1 MATSSA
7 HTTHSNAPLRSD
19 GTTPSTVAAARPR
32 TFLRWLFAWRYFRSK
47 KTTNAVNIIAW
58 ISVLAIAVGA
68 AALIVVL
75 SVFNGFEDLVKG
87 LYGDF
92 YADMRIAPAQGKF
105 MTIAPQQL
113 NAINKVD
120 GIQAISFIAE
130 EKAVL
135 VNGEAQTIIYLK
147 GVDSSY
153 LRVSKLEQHIVHG
166 KYSVGNADNPEII
179 LGVGVESAIATDVS
193 ATAFPFVIYLPNRN
207 AKHFNSLDAMNSASI
222 DAAGSFLVQ
231 QEFDNKY
238 AFTNLPFVQYML
250 DLEPNQYSSIEL
262 AIHPKADENKV
273 QQQLQQMLGSTFKVQ
288 TRYQQNA
295 SLFGIMQLEKWVIY
309 GILSLILLIAA
320 FNMIGALTM
329 LVLEKQKDIAVLK
342 AMGAT
347 DKMVQGIFLNEGLVL
362 AGVGGGSGILIAFLI
377 LLAQLKFKIVKLQ
390 GGTFL
395 IDYYPVKML
404 ASDFLLVIATIIVV
418 ALMAAWLPSR
428 KAAQQFFS
436 LKS

>member
-1 MATSSA
+1 MGTPNLTKKHQSP
-7 HTTHSNAPLRSD
+7 HSGAGGSP
-19 GTTPSTVAAARPR
+19 G
-32 TFLRWLFAWRYFRSK
+32 FIRWLFAWRYFRSK

-68 AALIVVL
+68 AALIIVL
-75 SVFNGFEDLVKG
+75 SVFNGFEDLVKS

-92 YADMRIAPAQGKF
+92 YADMRIAPARGKF
-105 MTIAPQQL
+105 MTISPEQV
-113 NAINKVD
+113 NAIHKVA
-120 GIQAISFIAE
+120 GIQAVSFIVE

-147 GVDSSY
+147 GVDSNY
-153 LRVSKLEQHIVHG
+153 LKVSRLQSHIVHG
-166 KYSVGNADNPEII
+166 KYNTGNADNPLLI
-179 LGVGVESAIATDVS
+179 LGVGVESAIATDAS
-193 ATAFPFVIYLPNRN
+193 ESSTPFVIYLPNRD
-207 AKHFNSLDAMNSASI
+207 AKHFNSLDAMNSANINAS
-222 DAAGSFLVQ
+222 GSFLVQ

-238 AFTNLPFVQYML
+238 AFTNMPFVQYML
-250 DLEPNQYSSIEL
+250 NLQPNQYSCIEL
-262 AIHPKADENKV
+262 ALTPKINENKV
-273 QQQLQQMLGSTFKVQ
+273 QQQLQAALGKSFDIQ
-288 TRYQQNA
+288 TRYEQNA
-295 SLFGIMQLEKWVIY
+295 SLFGVMQLEKWVIY
-309 GILSLILLIAA
+309 CILCLILLIAA

-347 DKMVQGIFLNEGLVL
+347 NQMVQGIFLNEGLVL
-362 AGVGGGSGILIAFLI
+362 AGVGGIGGILLAFLI
-377 LLAQLKFKIVKLQ
+377 CLAQIKFKLIKLE

-404 ASDFLLVIATIIVV
+404 LSDFILVTITIIIV
-418 ALMAAWLPSR
+418 ALLAAWLPSR